1 MRGTYLFQISFI
13 NLNSLIIMKKK
24 LHFILSMAVTACCM
38 LTSAVANA
46 QESADFAD
54 GDYLIKNVATGKYLG
69 GANSWGTAASL
80 VDHGRIF
87 TLAKL
92 ENGKY
97 TLDSH
102 TCDGK
107 NMDKRFLGD
116 AGFVD
121 ALAAELTILE
131 VEKGYAIGISET
143 AFYGAPAEG
152 TTLVYD
158 LASDNENSA
167 WEFIS
172 IADAVAALENGTE
185 TDATF
190 LLKDAS
196 ISRNYYLS
204 SVEKVWEGD
213 GFTKGGN
220 NENQNAEKWGGN
232 SETFNVYQT
241 IELPNGTYEISANGF
256 YRYNNTAD
264 NTNDVAIAAHAD
276 GTEVIYSYLYA
287 NDEEVALKSIADE
300 EASGV
305 LENLPFS
312 QSDASA
318 AFDKNLYLNTLTV
331 EVTDGKLTIG
341 IKKIDHIGCDWTI
354 WDNFV
359 ITKLTD
365 GDDTGDDEED
375 PTPEVVFEDT
385 PLTQDMFKTWDGFDA
400 SAKVVG
406 ETPYWDAAELGTTLE
421 GGGVVYGSGNV
432 TNTDYADISAAD
444 VLRIEG
450 APGLVLRVLLNR
462 QEDNS
467 LVELNPTIGEAGY
480 VDVDLTSYEYVH
492 LNAIKIQWGAS
503 GAVTALTLNPTGI
516 IDGISGINSDAVKT
530 DSKYLE
536 NGKIVIIRNG
546 VKYNVNGTIVK

>member
-121 ALAAELTILE
+121 AMAAELTILE

-158 LASDNENSA
+158 LASDNENAA

-256 YRYNNTAD
+256 YRYNNTAE

-305 LENLPFS
+305 LEKLPFS

-516 IDGISGINSDAVKT
+516 IDGVSGINSDAVKT

-536 NGKIVIIRNG
+536 NGKVVIIRNG